1 MLKSFPVHVVA
12 FWMGHD
18 AKVGLKHYAQ
28 TTEDHFDRA
37 AGAAKSGAQAAQNP
51 AQQIAAGNRRE
62 WNESPQSEA
71 GEAFSASPCDSLRHA
86 AFALAFSGEGGIRTP
101 ETGLPRLTV

>member
-37 AGAAKSGAQAAQNP
+37 AGAAKSGAQVGAESGTADSGGESQGMER
-51 AQQIAAGNRRE
+51 IAPK
-62 WNESPQSEA
+62 S
-71 GEAFSASPCDSLRHA
+71 
-86 AFALAFSGEGGIRTP
+86 
-101 ETGLPRLTV
+101 V